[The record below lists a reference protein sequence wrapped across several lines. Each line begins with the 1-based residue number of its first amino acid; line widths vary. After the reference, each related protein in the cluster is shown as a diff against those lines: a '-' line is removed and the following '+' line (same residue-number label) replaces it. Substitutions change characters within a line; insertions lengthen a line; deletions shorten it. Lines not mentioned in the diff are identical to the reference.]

1 MGKELAEP
9 ADLFEIALMP
19 NGEPIPK
26 RVDPTMRG
34 LMSRYF
40 LSFVDGF
47 IARMG
52 GALELYSKDN
62 TSSSTLGQEGK
73 SLVIRVLGIPV
84 IDISQKKLRTPP
96 IEVGVP
102 GYSHIE
108 MYSGDQKY
116 YVYVTP
122 KGKIGVR
129 RTPPPRTITE

>member
-9 ADLFEIALMP
+9 AHLFEIALMP

-52 GALELYSKDN
+52 GVIELCSKDN
-62 TSSSTLGQEGK
+62 KHSSSIGQEGK
-73 SLVIRVLGIPV
+73 KMIIRVLGVPV
-84 IDISQKKLRTPP
+84 MEVTSKKLSTPP
-96 IEVGVP
+96 IEVGSP

-108 MYSGDQKY
+108 MYSGSQKY

-122 KGKIGVR
+122 AGKIGVR
-129 RTPPPRTITE
+129 KTPPPKVK